1 MSDLVERYVHQVGR
15 YLPKKERADIEAE
28 LRSLIQDQLD
38 DRFEAAP
45 SQTDIAAVLAEFG
58 DPRQMAASYN
68 REQYLVGPDLYPY
81 MMMILRHV
89 WVIVPTVVI
98 FLNIFGAL
106 VSSSQGTLLGLLVE
120 TLVSV
125 LQSTLIFSAVVV
137 LIFGF
142 IQRIITELDEKD
154 KGFDPLTLP
163 KVDDPHT
170 VDRFEGTFGLVIGAF
185 MLLVLSYFL
194 QVGGLTLRFNL
205 SDPGDVIPVPMT
217 WLMLLIGAIIAM
229 LILQIWVMRRNRW
242 NISLWLIET
251 ILEVFGSVCLYFTVY
266 EPLLGRILIAVP
278 SLTNVSFINS
288 VPEIIVI
295 VFALITLV
303 GRGSRLVALWN
314 YRNTSAPVFPVK
326 SRG

>member
-1 MSDLVERYVHQVGR
+1 MSELVERYVHQVGR

-38 DRFEAAP
+38 DRFQASPTEA
-45 SQTDIAAVLAEFG
+45 DIASVLAEFG

-89 WVIVPTVVI
+89 WVIVPTIVI
-98 FLNIFGAL
+98 FLNIFGAIT
-106 VSSSQGTLLGLLVE
+106 SSQQTTLLNLVVE
-120 TLVSV
+120 TLVTLV
-125 LQSTLIFSAVVV
+125 QTTLIFSAVVV

-142 IQRIITELDEKD
+142 IQRIITELDEKE
-154 KGFDPLTLP
+154 KAFDPLTLP

-170 VDRFEGTFGLVIGAF
+170 VDRFEATFGIIIGAF
-185 MLLVLSYFL
+185 VLLILGYFL

-205 SDPGDVIPVPMT
+205 NDPGDVIPVPMT
-217 WLMLLIGAIIAM
+217 WLILLIGAIIAM
-229 LILQIWVMRRNRW
+229 LIMGVWVMRRNRW
-242 NISLWLIET
+242 NVTLWVMET
-251 ILEVFGSVCLYFTVY
+251 ILELFGMIGLYFVIY
-266 EPLLGRILIAVP
+266 EPLLARILIAVP
-278 SLTNVSFINS
+278 SLANVSFIDN
-288 VPEIIVI
+288 VPEIIVVI
-295 VFALITLV
+295 TALITLV

-314 YRNTSAPVFPVK
+314 YRNSSALNDAVK

>member
-1 MSDLVERYVHQVGR
+1 MNDLVERYVHQVGR

-38 DRFEAAP
+38 DRFEGSP
-45 SQTDIAAVLAEFG
+45 SQADIASVLTELG

-98 FLNIFGAL
+98 FLNLFGAM
-106 VSSSQGTLLGLLVE
+106 VSSQPITLLNLLVE
-120 TLVSV
+120 TLVAL

-142 IQRIITELDEKD
+142 IQRIITELDEKE
-154 KGFDPLTLP
+154 KAFDPLTLP

-170 VDRFEGTFGLVIGAF
+170 VDRFEATFGIIIGTF
-185 MLLVLSYFL
+185 MLLVLLYFL

-217 WLMLLIGAIIAM
+217 WLILLIGTIIAM
-229 LILQIWVMRRNRW
+229 LIMHGWVLRRNRW
-242 NISLWLIET
+242 NVTLWLTET
-251 ILEVFGSVCLYFTVY
+251 ILEVFGMVCLYFVVY
-266 EPLLGRILIAVP
+266 EPLLARILIAVP
-278 SLTNVSFINS
+278 SLTNVSFIDS
-288 VPEIIVI
+288 MPEIIVI
-295 VFALITLV
+295 ISALITLV

-314 YRNTSAPVFPVK
+314 YRNSSSLNAAIK